1 MHPPAISVRPQRDSD
16 AADVRA
22 VVLDAFV
29 DQPGVADLE
38 AALARRDRSYGYV
51 ADAGGAVVGH
61 VRLTWCWVD
70 AEREL
75 VDVLVLS
82 PLSVT
87 SASQG
92 AGIGRRLV
100 EHCVSEAERLGSPF
114 LLVEGDPAFYARLG
128 FAPAAQFGVTRP
140 STRIPSAALQ
150 AVALSSRADW
160 MSGALVYVDTFWEH
174 DAVGLR
180 GERLARV
187 RNELGDKS

>member
-1 MHPPAISVRPQRDSD
+1 MNSPAISVRPQRDSD
-16 AADVRA
+16 AADVRT

-29 DQPGVADLE
+29 DEPGVADLE
-38 AALARRDRSYGYV
+38 AALARRDRSHGYV
-51 ADAGGAVVGH
+51 AEAGGAVVGH
-61 VRLTWCWVD
+61 VRLTWCWIDV
-70 AEREL
+70 EQEL

-87 SASQG
+87 PASQG
-92 AGIGRRLV
+92 GGIGRRLV
-100 EHCVSEAERLGSPF
+100 EHCVSEAERLGSPL
-114 LLVEGDPAFYARLG
+114 LLVEGDPAYYARLG
-128 FAPAAQFGVTRP
+128 FAPAARYGVTRP
-140 STRIPSAALQ
+140 STRIPTAALQ

-187 RNELGDKS
+187 RNVLGD